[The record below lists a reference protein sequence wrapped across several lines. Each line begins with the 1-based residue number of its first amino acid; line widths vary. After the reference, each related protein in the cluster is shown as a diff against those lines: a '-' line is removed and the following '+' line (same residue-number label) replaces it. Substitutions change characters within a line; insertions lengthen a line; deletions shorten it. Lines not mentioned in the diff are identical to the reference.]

1 MTRHDAEGR
10 RSDEIRI
17 AKHERFVTLMSHLI
31 IRKSFVISCSHR
43 PVPGLQMISGS
54 PESEGSQSRGYRV
67 TTPNTCLSASVA
79 LFARE
84 RERFLPQARRDRGL
98 WKFPRS

>member
-17 AKHERFVTLMSHLI
+17 AKHEG
-31 IRKSFVISCSHR
+31 IRHIDEPFDYSSFAISCSHR
-43 PVPGLQMISGS
+43 PVPGLHMISGS

-67 TTPNTCLSASVA
+67 TTPDTCLSASAA